1 MQFLSTLEISS
12 DSENKLLSRREL
24 KFVFKGASG
33 LLTRQGAAEAIAAK
47 VGVAKEN
54 VQIISLK
61 GSFGIRDL
69 SASAFIYSDLK
80 LCKRQLP
87 EYILTRQLPKDER
100 KKAKEEKKKAKSSSP
115 GTASSSDAKQVAAA
129 DKKS

>member
-1 MQFLSTLEISS
+1 MSALEISS

-24 KFVFKGASG
+24 TCVFKGASG

-54 VQIISLK
+54 VQIISLR

-69 SASAFIYSDLK
+69 SASAYVFSDPK
-80 LCKRQLP
+80 SSKRQLQ
-87 EYILTRQLPKDER
+87 EYMLIRQLPKDER
-100 KKAKEEKKKAKSSSP
+100 IKAKEEKKKSKLTSP
-115 GTASSSDAKQVAAA
+115 GTTGQGAAKQAKN